1 VAGRVNARPS
11 PEARFATLAEALLE
25 DPGLSSGRMFGADG
39 LKAGGK
45 VFAMLVKGHLVL
57 KLPGQRVEALVAAG
71 VGERFDPGHGRILK
85 EWIAIEP
92 ESGQDW
98 LSLATEAKDF
108 VAEG

>member
-1 VAGRVNARPS
+1 MKAGPA
-11 PEARFATLAEALLE
+11 PEARFATLAEALLG
-25 DPGLSSGRMFGADG
+25 DPSVSEGRMFGADG

-45 VFAMLVKGHLVL
+45 IFAMLVKGRLVL

-71 VGERFDPGHGRILK
+71 AGERFDPGHGRVLK

-92 ESGQDW
+92 EAGEDW

-108 VAEG
+108 VAER